1 MRLPWGTSGGAVVNL
16 RGELVGLTS
25 ALAALEGYE
34 ANAGFAIPVDEVF
47 RRTVETL
54 KAGKKAE
61 YGFLGIAPELLP
73 LNRRQE
79 PGAAGVLVRQIVP
92 GTPASRSDL
101 RPGDV
106 ITHVADVT
114 VHDAVDLVREVS
126 RLPAD
131 TTVSLTVVRRPA
143 ENVKVPVLLSKK
155 YVGGWPPPYSR
166 LPELQWRGMKVEFAT
181 AIPRFE
187 ERIGEL
193 DPAGC
198 VVVLEVREGSS
209 AWLAG
214 LRPGMFISNVESQ
227 RVLRPADFHAAVAG
241 KTGKVALRI
250 ATMNPAETLRIV
262 APEP

>member
-1 MRLPWGTSGGAVVNL
+1 
-16 RGELVGLTS
+16 
-25 ALAALEGYE
+25 
-34 ANAGFAIPVDEVF
+34 
-47 RRTVETL
+47 
-54 KAGKKAE
+54 
-61 YGFLGIAPELLP
+61 
-73 LNRRQE
+73 
-79 PGAAGVLVRQIVP
+79 
-92 GTPASRSDL
+92 
-101 RPGDV
+101 
-106 ITHVADVT
+106 
-114 VHDAVDLVREVS
+114 
-126 RLPAD
+126 
-131 TTVSLTVVRRPA
+131 
-143 ENVKVPVLLSKK
+143 
-155 YVGGWPPPYSR
+155 
-166 LPELQWRGMKVEFAT
+166 MKVEFAT

-250 ATMNPAETLRIV
+250 ATMNAAETLRIV